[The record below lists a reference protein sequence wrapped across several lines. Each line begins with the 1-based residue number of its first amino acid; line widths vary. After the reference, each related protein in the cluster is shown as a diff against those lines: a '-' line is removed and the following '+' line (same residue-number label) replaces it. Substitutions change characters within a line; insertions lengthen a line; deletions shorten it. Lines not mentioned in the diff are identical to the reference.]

1 MGDSEEDGVL
11 VSVAD
16 VEVESACA
24 LVVWHLQQCDGDTK
38 CGCEGLEEL
47 RGGVVKGV
55 EGEQL
60 GACSDRQLQTR

>member
-1 MGDSEEDGVL
+1 MGSGEEDSAL

-16 VEVESACA
+16 VEVESTCA
-24 LVVWHLQQCDGDTK
+24 FIVWCLQQHDGEAE

-60 GACSDRQLQTR
+60 GACSDRQLQIR